1 MFQGRGFDKK
11 KLKTQL
17 KFVKTHWRTPS
28 NTSTVHLR
36 QETTPENLATPSQ
49 PAEESSVDNLA
60 DGSID
65 PYTPDY
71 DSQKGD
77 AVNDVTPAEK
87 KLDTLDPKPSSIQ
100 KCDASDIVTK
110 IVFLK
115 THKTASSTLQNILM
129 RFGEKM
135 DLKFALPSNSGA
147 RWAIDKC
154 RISTVEPG
162 GLTVRISRTVR
173 SFLTLSNELLLTID
187 LRFSYPSPL
196 KPYMIKQLP
205 NNEPVD
211 ILCHHS
217 VSNKDMKSGKVDQTV

>member
-1 MFQGRGFDKK
+1 MFQGRGFNKK
-11 KLKTQL
+11 NLKL
-17 KFVKTHWRTPS
+17 KFVKTHYRTPG
-28 NTSTVHLR
+28 NTSTVHLTR
-36 QETTPENLATPSQ
+36 QETTPKNLATSSQ

-71 DSQKGD
+71 DSLKGD
-77 AVNDVTPAEK
+77 AVNDVTPAENRI
-87 KLDTLDPKPSSIQ
+87 DTLDPKPSSIQ

-147 RWAIDKC
+147 R
-154 RISTVEPG
+154 
-162 GLTVRISRTVR
+162 
-173 SFLTLSNELLLTID
+173 
-187 LRFSYPSPL
+187 
-196 KPYMIKQLP
+196 
-205 NNEPVD
+205 
-211 ILCHHS
+211 
-217 VSNKDMKSGKVDQTV
+217 

>member
-1 MFQGRGFDKK
+1 MHFSY
-11 KLKTQL
+11 
-17 KFVKTHWRTPS
+17 KFVKTHWRTPG
-28 NTSTVHLR
+28 NTNTVHLR
-36 QETTPENLATPSQ
+36 QETTPKNLATSSQ

-71 DSQKGD
+71 DSQKDD
-77 AVNDVTPAEK
+77 AAKDVTPAEK
-87 KLDTLDPKPSSIQ
+87 KQDTLDPKPSSIQ

-154 RISTVEPG
+154 KSSTVEPG

-173 SFLTLSNELLLTID
+173 SFLTLRNELLLTID
-187 LRFSYPSPL
+187 LTATLRADT
-196 KPYMIKQLP
+196 
-205 NNEPVD
+205 PVPKASKVHFKGTSHSWNSKISTRD
-211 ILCHHS
+211 I
-217 VSNKDMKSGKVDQTV
+217 TVLD

>member
-1 MFQGRGFDKK
+1 MFQGRGFDMK

-17 KFVKTHWRTPS
+17 KSVKTHWRTPG
-28 NTSTVHLR
+28 NTSTVHLTR
-36 QETTPENLATPSQ
+36 QETTPKNLATSSQ

-71 DSQKGD
+71 DSLKGD
-77 AVNDVTPAEK
+77 AVNVVTPAEK
-87 KLDTLDPKPSSIQ
+87 KLDTLDPKPSIIQ

-135 DLKFALPSNSGA
+135 DLNFALPSNSGA
-147 RWAIDKC
+147 RWAFC
-154 RISTVEPG
+154 YLEV
-162 GLTVRISRTVR
+162 
-173 SFLTLSNELLLTID
+173 
-187 LRFSYPSPL
+187 L
-196 KPYMIKQLP
+196 K
-205 NNEPVD
+205 
-211 ILCHHS
+211 
-217 VSNKDMKSGKVDQTV
+217 